1 MDNILIQVT
10 GSKRVVLFS
19 PQDANNLYLNGKKKV
34 SERVSDC
41 LMAIQL
47 YHGENKLIFNE
58 MMMRSTLY

>member
-34 SERVSDC
+34 SE
-41 LMAIQL
+41 
-47 YHGENKLIFNE
+47 
-58 MMMRSTLY
+58 

>member
-19 PQDANNLYLNGKKKV
+19 PQDANNLYLNGKKKG

-41 LMAIQL
+41 CLMPTQQFFSYIMA
-47 YHGENKLIFNE
+47 
-58 MMMRSTLY
+58 RTS